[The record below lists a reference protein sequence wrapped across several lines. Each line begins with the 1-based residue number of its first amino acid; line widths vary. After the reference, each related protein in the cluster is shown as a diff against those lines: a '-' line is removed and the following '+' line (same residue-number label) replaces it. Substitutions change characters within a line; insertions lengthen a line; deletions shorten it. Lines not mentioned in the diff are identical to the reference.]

1 MAASLINCS
10 CKSLLGLRSH
20 PAQSA
25 LRLGVLHGI
34 PIVQILTAFLSQLQ
48 RKKEPYRLLL
58 Y

>member
-10 CKSLLGLRSH
+10 CKSLLGLGSH

-34 PIVQILTAFLSQLQ
+34 PIVQTLTAFLSQLQ
-48 RKKEPYRLLL
+48 RKKGAV
-58 Y
+58 